1 MQKTLKVVT
10 KRKKIRKIPVPQKI
24 PLRLLQKTKRK
35 TNLKE
40 ENLGVVVL
48 EPQLKLILHPFLFPN
63 YSQVGLFLKVKLWT
77 IL

>member
-10 KRKKIRKIPVPQKI
+10 RRRKIRKIQVTQKI
-24 PLRLLQKTKRK
+24 LPLLLQKTKRK
-35 TNLKE
+35 TNLKV

-63 YSQVGLFLKVKLWT
+63 YSQVGIFPKAKLWT